1 MASTNE
7 RESEDFN
14 HLFEAPQV
22 AQISY
27 PEIRPKTPPQKN
39 DQQQQSKWMNWSKN
53 RRRSYQERM
62 KKLEERL
69 AAEEKLKHN
78 TSRQAIKKAKKEAS
92 KFVDP
97 EYASKMKQEKLR
109 TISAQVDDR
118 LKVFDSE
125 SESEDEDALKKAA
138 EELKESRCHGIIRKV
153 GLLCSFLALLVVI
166 LALGLG
172 HWTTHAGAEGKI
184 LRGLWSETVNVTTS
198 SGSSTGSIDRHQ
210 WHNAVIGLLSA
221 SGIMNLLG
229 CLLALS
235 GICSVLFLKKLY
247 YYHSAAEAFIVASI
261 TMGCAILMFFVIH
274 GRNPSPPLVG
284 IGPSPALACIGLA
297 LQVVTAI
304 IMNLDILIDQFRR
317 CGKRNTPSPRM

>member
-1 MASTNE
+1 MASSNE
-7 RESEDFN
+7 RENEDFN
-14 HLFEAPQV
+14 HLFEQAPQV

-27 PEIRPKTPPQKN
+27 PEVRPKTPPQKN

-118 LKVFDSE
+118 LNVFDSD
-125 SESEDEDALKKAA
+125 SDSEDEDALKKAA
-138 EELKESRCHGIIRKV
+138 EELKESPFHGVLRKI
-153 GLLCSFLALLVVI
+153 GLLCSFLALLAVI
-166 LALGLG
+166 MALGWE
-172 HWTTHAGAEGKI
+172 HWTTHKGVDGDI
-184 LRGLWSETVNVTTS
+184 IRGLWSETVNVTTS
-198 SGSSTGSIDRHQ
+198 SGTSRETLDRPQ
-210 WHNAVIGLLSA
+210 WHNAVIGLVSA

-229 CLLALS
+229 CLLASS
-235 GICSVLFLKKLY
+235 GVCSVLFLKKLY
-247 YYHSAAEAFIVASI
+247 YYHSAAEAFVVASI
-261 TMGCAILMFFVIH
+261 TMGCAILLFFIIH
-274 GRNPSPPLVG
+274 GQDPKPPLVG
-284 IGPSPALACIGLA
+284 IGPSPALSCVAFG
-297 LQVVTAI
+297 LQVATAI
-304 IMNLDILIDQFRR
+304 IMNLDIIIDQVRR
-317 CGKRNTPSPRM
+317 CAKKK

>member
-1 MASTNE
+1 MASSNE
-7 RESEDFN
+7 RENEDFN
-14 HLFEAPQV
+14 HLFEQAPQV

-27 PEIRPKTPPQKN
+27 PEVRPKTPPQKN

-118 LKVFDSE
+118 LNVFDSD
-125 SESEDEDALKKAA
+125 SDSEDEDALKKAA
-138 EELKESRCHGIIRKV
+138 EELKESPFHGVLRKI
-153 GLLCSFLALLVVI
+153 GLLCSFLALLAVI
-166 LALGLG
+166 MALGWE
-172 HWTTHAGAEGKI
+172 HWTTHKGVDGDI
-184 LRGLWSETVNVTTS
+184 IRGLWSETVNVTTS
-198 SGSSTGSIDRHQ
+198 SGTSRESLDRPQ
-210 WHNAVIGLLSA
+210 WHNAVIGLVSA

-229 CLLALS
+229 CLLASS
-235 GICSVLFLKKLY
+235 GVCSVLFLKKLY
-247 YYHSAAEAFIVASI
+247 YYHSAAEAFVVASI
-261 TMGCAILMFFVIH
+261 TMGCAILLFFIIH
-274 GRNPSPPLVG
+274 GQDPKPPLVG
-284 IGPSPALACIGLA
+284 IGPSPALSCVAFG
-297 LQVVTAI
+297 LQVATAI
-304 IMNLDILIDQFRR
+304 IMNLDIIIDQVRR
-317 CGKRNTPSPRM
+317 CAKKK